1 MVVRKVC
8 QVAGFLL
15 LLSGLFLVLSVSSY
29 SPNDLSSNHYVSD
42 GSTMIQPH
50 DVVRAVLA
58 VKSRLADWALQT
70 LGSAVALLTGIAMIG
85 AWYLIRG
92 RLLSTVAVAWRGL
105 LCLVPVSACANLA
118 FTSVHIRGMQ
128 FHAGGFGGKWL
139 ADSVV
144 DGLSWGMVWLVGGFG
159 SKWLTDSTV
168 AYLSR
173 PGAFVILGMVALGVL
188 CVGVKHPILTALRR
202 GLRLIV
208 RGSCVLVRGM

>member
-85 AWYLIRG
+85 AWYLIWG

-118 FTSVHIRGMQ
+118 FTSVHIRGTQ

-139 ADSVV
+139 ADNAV
-144 DGLSWGMVWLVGGFG
+144 D
-159 SKWLTDSTV
+159 
-168 AYLSR
+168 YLSR
-173 PGAFVILGMVALGVL
+173 PGAFVILGTMALGIL